1 MAITKAVIVK
11 VDGTTVDLLIGPD
24 QLKMLQT
31 AIGGWIEPV
40 TVKYEGKLRQA
51 FVDEEGGLK
60 GLPHNAAASDL
71 YCFGNICGDMVVV
84 LEGAL
89 E

>member
-1 MAITKAVIVK
+1 MAITKAVILK
-11 VDGTTVDLLIGPD
+11 VDGTIVDLLIGSD

-40 TVKYEGKLRQA
+40 RVSFNGVQREA
-51 FVDEEGGLK
+51 CVDEEGRLK
-60 GLPHNAAASDL
+60 NLRRNRVASH
-71 YCFGNICGDMVVV
+71 YYGNDIFGDMVVV